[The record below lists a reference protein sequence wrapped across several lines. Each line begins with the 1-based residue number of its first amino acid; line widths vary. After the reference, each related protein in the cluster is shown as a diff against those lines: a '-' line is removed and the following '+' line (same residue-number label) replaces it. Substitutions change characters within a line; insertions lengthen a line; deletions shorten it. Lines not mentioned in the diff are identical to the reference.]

1 MLRPSRSQTA
11 MRGDFTLADTPT
23 TQTEPDD
30 FDAFWAET
38 LAETRHHALD
48 VTIEQRE
55 TGLAVIDVFDVTFR
69 GFGGTRIHAWLRV
82 PRGTTGPLPGL
93 VQFFG
98 YGDGR
103 GHALRD
109 LRWAAAGYA
118 HLVVDARGQGHGD
131 TDDDHPDGGPSAGG
145 FLTRGLRSP
154 YDYYYRR
161 VYADAVRA
169 VDALRSLARVDAS
182 RVGTVGA
189 SQGGGISLAI
199 AGLVPDLAVVIVQAP
214 FLCELNRAA
223 DLSTEIPYAL
233 LTQYFADRRLD
244 TVTALD
250 TLRYFDGVNHAKRA
264 NAPALLSTGLH
275 DGITPPASVLPAF
288 TAYAGQKQMVLWPY
302 NGHEAGGDLDEENA
316 LEFAAAHLA
325 PRPGPSAPGSPA
337 AAPDGERDD
346 LLAETPATTQDTT
359 DQRREL

>member
-1 MLRPSRSQTA
+1 
-11 MRGDFTLADTPT
+11 MRGEFTVVDEPT

-38 LAETRHHALD
+38 LAETREHPLG
-48 VTIEQRE
+48 VTIEPHP
-55 TGLAVIDVFDVTFR
+55 TLLTVIDVYEVTFA
-69 GFGGTRIHAWLRV
+69 GFGGAQIHAWLRV
-82 PRGTTGPLPGL
+82 PHGATEPLPGL

-98 YGDGR
+98 YGNGR

-154 YDYYYRR
+154 HEYYYRR

-169 VDALRSLARVDAS
+169 VEALRSLPRVDPARVG
-182 RVGTVGA
+182 VVGA
-189 SQGGGISLAI
+189 SQGGGIALAM
-199 AGLVPDLAVVIVQAP
+199 AGLVPDLAVAIIQAP
-214 FLCELNRAA
+214 FLSELDRAA
-223 DLSTEIPYAL
+223 DLSDEAPYAL

-244 TVTALD
+244 TATALD

-264 NAPALLSTGLH
+264 NAPALLSTGLR
-275 DGITPPASVLPAF
+275 DGVTPPASVLPAF
-288 TAYAGQKQMVLWPY
+288 TAYAGEKRIVLWPY

-316 LEFAAAHLA
+316 LEFAATHLA
-325 PRPGPSAPGSPA
+325 PIR
-337 AAPDGERDD
+337 
-346 LLAETPATTQDTT
+346 
-359 DQRREL
+359 

>member
-1 MLRPSRSQTA
+1 MPTEIPLHGETV
-11 MRGDFTLADTPT
+11 MVDMPT

-38 LAETRHHALD
+38 LAETRRFPLD
-48 VTIEQRE
+48 VTIEPYE
-55 TGLAVIDVFDVTFR
+55 TRLTVIDVFEVTFR
-69 GFGGTRIHAWLRV
+69 GFGGTRIRAWLRM
-82 PRGTTGPLPGL
+82 PRGATGPLPGL
-93 VQFFG
+93 VQLFG
-98 YGDGR
+98 YGNGR

-131 TDDDHPDGGPSAGG
+131 TDDDHPEGGPSAGG

-154 YDYYYRR
+154 REYYYRR

-169 VDALRSLARVDAS
+169 VEALRSLDAVDAS

-189 SQGGGISLAI
+189 SQGGGIALAI
-199 AGLVPDLAVVIVQAP
+199 AGLVPDLAVAIIQAP

-223 DLSTEIPYAL
+223 DLSTEAPYAL

-244 TVTALD
+244 TATALD

-264 NAPALLSTGLH
+264 TAPALLSTGLH

-288 TAYAGQKQMVLWPY
+288 TAYAGAKRTVLWPY

-316 LEFAAAHLA
+316 LEFAATHL
-325 PRPGPSAPGSPA
+325 GPVDSSSA
-337 AAPDGERDD
+337 
-346 LLAETPATTQDTT
+346 
-359 DQRREL
+359 RRA

>member
-1 MLRPSRSQTA
+1 MHGEVA
-11 MRGDFTLADTPT
+11 VAGMPT
-23 TQTEPDD
+23 TQTEPSD

-38 LAETRHHALD
+38 LAATRSFPLD

-55 TGLAVIDVFDVTFR
+55 TRLTVIDVFEITFR
-69 GFGGTRIHAWLRV
+69 GFGGTRIRAWLRV
-82 PRGTTGPLPGL
+82 PRGAAAPLPGL

-98 YGDGR
+98 YGNGR

-131 TDDDHPDGGPSAGG
+131 TDDDHPEGGPSAGG

-154 YDYYYRR
+154 REYYYRR

-169 VDALRSLARVDAS
+169 VEALRSLDAVDSARVGA
-182 RVGTVGA
+182 VGA
-189 SQGGGISLAI
+189 SQGGGIALAI
-199 AGLVPDLAVVIVQAP
+199 AGLVPDLAVAIIQAP

-223 DLSTEIPYAL
+223 DLSTEEPYAL

-244 TVTALD
+244 TAAALD

-264 NAPALLSTGLH
+264 NAPALLSTGLR

-288 TAYAGQKQMVLWPY
+288 TAYAGEKRTVLWPY

-316 LEFAAAHLA
+316 LEFAAERLA
-325 PRPGPSAPGSPA
+325 PATSMSARQARGFASVA
-337 AAPDGERDD
+337 DND
-346 LLAETPATTQDTT
+346 
-359 DQRREL
+359 

>member
-1 MLRPSRSQTA
+1 
-11 MRGDFTLADTPT
+11 MRGELAVVDTPT
-23 TQTEPDD
+23 TQTEPAD
-30 FDAFWAET
+30 FDAFWAQT
-38 LAETRHHALD
+38 LAETRRHPLD
-48 VTIEQRE
+48 VTVEPRA
-55 TGLAVIDVFDVTFR
+55 TRLSVIDVFDVTFR

-82 PRGTTGPLPGL
+82 PRGVGGALPGL

-98 YGDGR
+98 YGNGR

-131 TDDDHPDGGPSAGG
+131 TDDDVPDGGPSAGG

-154 YDYYYRR
+154 HEYYYRR
-161 VYADAVRA
+161 VYADGVRA
-169 VDALRSLARVDAS
+169 VEALRSLDIVDPE

-199 AGLVPDLAVVIVQAP
+199 AGLVPDLAVAIVQAP

-223 DLSTEIPYAL
+223 DLSTEHPYAL

-244 TVTALD
+244 TATALD
-250 TLRYFDGVNHAKRA
+250 TLRYFDGVNHARRA
-264 NAPALLSTGLH
+264 TAPALLSTGLH

-288 TAYAGQKQMVLWPY
+288 TAYGGEKQIVLWPY

-316 LEFAAAHLA
+316 LDFAAAHLA
-325 PRPGPSAPGSPA
+325 PGPRPTATHPTGAHRAPHLS
-337 AAPDGERDD
+337 E
-346 LLAETPATTQDTT
+346 ES
-359 DQRREL
+359 

>member
-1 MLRPSRSQTA
+1 
-11 MRGDFTLADTPT
+11 MRGETAVVDMPT
-23 TQTEPDD
+23 TQTEPAD

-38 LAETRHHALD
+38 LADTRRHPLD
-48 VTIEQRE
+48 VTVEPRP
-55 TGLAVIDVFDVTFR
+55 TRLAVIDVFDVTFR
-69 GFGGTRIHAWLRV
+69 GYGGTRIHAWLRI
-82 PRGTTGPLPGL
+82 PRGVSGRVPGL

-98 YGDGR
+98 YGNGR

-109 LRWAAAGYA
+109 LRWSAAGYA
-118 HLVVDARGQGHGD
+118 HLVVDTRGQGHGD
-131 TDDDHPDGGPSAGG
+131 TDDDAPDGGPSAGG

-154 YDYYYRR
+154 REYYYRR

-169 VDALRSLARVDAS
+169 VEALRSLDMVDPR

-199 AGLVPDLAVVIVQAP
+199 AGLVPDLAVAIIQAP

-223 DLSTEIPYAL
+223 ELSTEFPYSL

-244 TVTALD
+244 TATALD

-264 NAPALLSTGLH
+264 MAPALLSTGLM
-275 DGITPPASVLPAF
+275 DGITPPASVLPSF
-288 TAYAGQKQMVLWPY
+288 TAYGGEKQIVLWPY

-316 LEFAAAHLA
+316 LDFAAAHLA
-325 PRPGPSAPGSPA
+325 PGSRPTATHPTGAVGAPHLS
-337 AAPDGERDD
+337 E
-346 LLAETPATTQDTT
+346 ES
-359 DQRREL
+359 